1 MCLPFMKERAEN
13 LSGRILNSTPNAII
27 AVDDNLMIQQ
37 VNPAAAE
44 LFHLDDPLHMKG
56 NYIGN
61 LLDPA
66 PFTKVMDEGENIID
80 EKAYLPMYGKYV
92 EQSIIYDK
100 EHNFVLALMRDITQQ
115 GNRQRKEQGA
125 AHGDHRGHGPGDSKA
140 DAGGA
145 GNRLPAGRDH
155 GGDENSADKAE
166 KYGFERRRI
175 NSLRL
180 PWALWE
186 GRITWIFSWKE
197 GHTSLIKYGEEL
209 CGDCVESTYHDD
221 KMTLVLADGLGSG
234 VKANIL
240 STLTAKIICTM
251 MAEGLNMEECVST
264 IASTLPVCAERQIAY
279 STFTILQ
286 VGRDGNAYLAQ
297 FDNPETIFIRDGKVT
312 PYEKTEKNLHGKL
325 IYESRFTLQEDDM
338 FLAMSDGVIHA
349 GVGMLLNFGWQMEDV
364 VNYVQENYRRDMS
377 AKMMANTLVGAC
389 RDLYMDKAGD
399 DTTVAV
405 MRIRRCQIVNIML
418 GPPVDPKDD
427 DKVVEEFLAQPGK
440 KSSPAGPRPKW
451 WQSIWVPRLPRT
463 SITLTRRCRP
473 SDTSRES
480 TW

>member
-1 MCLPFMKERAEN
+1 MDIFME
-13 LSGRILNSTPNAII
+13 
-27 AVDDNLMIQQ
+27 
-37 VNPAAAE
+37 
-44 LFHLDDPLHMKG
+44 
-56 NYIGN
+56 
-61 LLDPA
+61 
-66 PFTKVMDEGENIID
+66 
-80 EKAYLPMYGKYV
+80 
-92 EQSIIYDK
+92 
-100 EHNFVLALMRDITQQ
+100 
-115 GNRQRKEQGA
+115 
-125 AHGDHRGHGPGDSKA
+125 
-140 DAGGA
+140 
-145 GNRLPAGRDH
+145 
-155 GGDENSADKAE
+155 
-166 KYGFERRRI
+166 
-175 NSLRL
+175 
-180 PWALWE
+180 
-186 GRITWIFSWKE
+186 E

-364 VNYVQENYRRDMS
+364 VNYVQENYRKDMS

-405 MRIRRCQIVNIML
+405 MRIRQCQIVNIML

-427 DKVVEEFLAQPGK
+427 DKVVEEFLGQPGK
-440 KSSPAGPRPKW
+440 KIVSGGTTSKMVAKHLGTEVTTDINYIDPEVPPIGYIKGIDLVTEGVLTIGKVLEL
-451 WQSIWVPRLPRT
+451 SGEYLSETDFDPRLLKRRDGASLIARLLFEEATHVNFFVGRAMNPAYQNPDLPINL
-463 SITLTRRCRP
+463 SIKFQLVRDLAKNLERMGKIVTVKY
-473 SDTSRES
+473 S
-480 TW
+480 